1 MQPSSRIAV
10 NESREGLPLSE
21 ILLRTPGMDQTQ
33 WRSLS
38 WLSRW
43 LVMVRAVVLILT
55 MMACAV
61 GILAALAE
69 GIFYIDRAM
78 ALVIGL
84 TFAHATNNLL
94 NDLIDHKKSID
105 KDNYFRSRYG
115 VHVLENNFVSN
126 ASFLLITM
134 LTGCVAIGSGIYL
147 IYEIGTII
155 LILTAVGA
163 FFVIFYTWPLKHL
176 ALGELSVLLVWGPLL
191 VGGSY
196 FVMTESLTPEV
207 MMLSIVYG
215 IGPTLVIMG
224 KHLDKYGDDKHRQ
237 ISSLPVVIG
246 QNAAR
251 YLTIGLLLVQ
261 WGLLLVLV
269 TTQPAYWLLF
279 CLVSLP
285 GLLKF
290 VRCFREPPPAAKP
303 ETYPNDVWPLWYSA
317 FAFRYSRDFG
327 ILLMLGLVAG
337 LTV

>member
-1 MQPSSRIAV
+1 MAD

-21 ILLRTPGMDQTQ
+21 ILLRTPDMDQNQ
-33 WRSLS
+33 WQSLS
-38 WLSRW
+38 WINRW

-55 MMACAV
+55 VMACAV
-61 GILAALAE
+61 GILAALAD
-69 GIFYIDRAM
+69 GVFYIDRAI
-78 ALVIGL
+78 ALIIGL

-94 NDLIDHKKSID
+94 NDLIDHRKSID

-126 ASFLLITM
+126 TSFLLITI
-134 LTGCVAIGSGIYL
+134 LTGCVAVGCGLYLIVEIGS
-147 IYEIGTII
+147 TI
-155 LILTAVGA
+155 LILTVVGA
-163 FFVIFYTWPLKHL
+163 FFVVFYTWPLKHI

-196 FVMTESLTPEV
+196 YVMTESLTPEV

-224 KHLDKYGDDKHRQ
+224 KHLDKYNDDKHRH
-237 ISSLPVVIG
+237 ISSLPVLIG
-246 QNAAR
+246 QDAAR
-251 YLTIGLLLVQ
+251 YLTIALLVTQ

-269 TTQPAYWLLF
+269 MTQPAYWLLF
-279 CLVSLP
+279 CLVCLP

-290 VRCFREPPPAAKP
+290 IRCFREPPPAAKP

-317 FAFRYSRDFG
+317 FAFRYTRDFG
-327 ILLMLGLVAG
+327 ILLLLGLVAG
-337 LTV
+337 LIV

>member
-1 MQPSSRIAV
+1 
-10 NESREGLPLSE
+10 
-21 ILLRTPGMDQTQ
+21 
-33 WRSLS
+33 
-38 WLSRW
+38 
-43 LVMVRAVVLILT
+43 MVRAVVLILT
-55 MMACAV
+55 VMACAV
-61 GILAALAE
+61 GILAALAD
-69 GIFYIDRAM
+69 GAFYIDRAI
-78 ALVIGL
+78 ALIIGL

-94 NDLIDHKKSID
+94 NDLIDHRKSID
-105 KDNYFRSRYG
+105 KGNYFRSRYG

-126 ASFLLITM
+126 TSFLLITV
-134 LTGCVAIGSGIYL
+134 LTGCVAVSCGIYL
-147 IYEIGTII
+147 IVEIGSTI

-163 FFVIFYTWPLKHL
+163 FFVLFYTWPLKHL

-196 FVMTESLTPEV
+196 YVMTESLTPEV

-224 KHLDKYGDDKHRQ
+224 KHLDKYSDDKHRK

-251 YLTIGLLLVQ
+251 YLTIGLVLVQ

-269 TTQPAYWLLF
+269 ITQSAYWLLF

-285 GLLKF
+285 GLLKLF
-290 VRCFREPPPAAKP
+290 RCFNQPPPVAKP

-317 FAFRYSRDFG
+317 FAFRYTRDFG
-327 ILLMLGLVAG
+327 ILLLLGLVVG
-337 LTV
+337 LI